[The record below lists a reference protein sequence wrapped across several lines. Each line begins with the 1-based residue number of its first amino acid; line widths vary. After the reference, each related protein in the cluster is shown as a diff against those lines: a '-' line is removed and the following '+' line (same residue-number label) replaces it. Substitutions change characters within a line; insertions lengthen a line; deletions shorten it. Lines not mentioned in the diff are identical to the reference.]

1 MYLEKLEINGFKSF
15 AKPSSFDFLP
25 NTITA
30 IVGPNGS
37 GKSNIIDA
45 LKWVLGEQSSKSI
58 RSQQSQDIL
67 FSSPKVKSSN
77 YAEVSL
83 RLNNESKR
91 FPLDYNNIEINRR
104 FYRQGEGEYRL
115 NKNPIKV
122 SDLNYLLSQAKI
134 GQKSFSIISQGSIHQ
149 LLNFNKEDLQNFFAD
164 ATGVKAPQMQLE
176 NSQKQLQKNT
186 EQAQY
191 LNNLINEMLPRLE
204 WMEKDVKRLQQ
215 RQAVEEKLKYFQ
227 TQSTLK
233 KYHDWKSAYEK
244 VQADLSFYLQ
254 KVDELQNS
262 AAEEQKK
269 LDQLTEI
276 LSNQQFLQLNQ
287 EYQKLLGEKQNLYN
301 QLNDQNISLIP
312 DLEEKLIATKD
323 ALLAAKNDLNDKNKL
338 LNQYKDI
345 NLQEYIPGEVEKYIN
360 DKQRENKEILGFIK
374 NLFTC
379 DEKYLLAVEAVLGAT
394 LNGLAVSN
402 DNVAVEIIK
411 NIKEKRLGTLHLYP
425 LNKIQGRP
433 DKKEIQEITEQY
445 DECRPLLEYLQYDEQ
460 YNDLFQFLLGNTV
473 LSPEIEIAKEISQHY
488 PIRIVTMQGE
498 IFEASGII
506 KGGYKV
512 FKFLS
517 KDIVKKL
524 HLAQQE
530 STQLKLQI
538 NKLELEEKYYQNL
551 QGKNKNH
558 DNDGLREAIL
568 AINDKL
574 KKMENDAKEMNEQY
588 LKAQQHFQEQQKN
601 CQRQQDD
608 LMRAQHILENL
619 KQQEFNLAKDQET
632 MNKLTEEDLK
642 DFDQNLDEEKINRE
656 IAKCEGRLMAIGE
669 IDDNIINEYNT
680 LKERYE
686 NLNREQ
692 SDLVNSAQNLEAI
705 NSELKKLIHSEFTDK
720 IKLISGTFNDYF
732 QTLFKGGKASLQGAI
747 NDNEISVDI
756 ESFIPGK
763 KIKHLNLFSGGEKTL
778 ISTALILAIVHTQK
792 TPFVVLDEIDA
803 ALDELNSQQ
812 LADILTDVNKLTQIV
827 LITHNKVIMQ
837 SAQILYG
844 ITMNPAGYSHVYS
857 MQV

>member
-15 AKPSSFDFLP
+15 AKPASFDFLP

-45 LKWVLGEQSSKSI
+45 IKWVLGEQSSKSI

-67 FSSPKVKSSN
+67 FSSPKTKSSN
-77 YAEVSL
+77 YAEVGI

-115 NKNPIKV
+115 NKNLIKV

-134 GQKSFSIISQGSIHQ
+134 GQKSFSIVSQGSIHQ
-149 LLNFNKEDLQNFFAD
+149 LLNFSKDDLQNFFAD
-164 ATGVKAPQMQLE
+164 ATGVRAPQMQLE
-176 NSQKQLQKNT
+176 NSQKQLQKNS

-191 LNNLINEMLPRLE
+191 LNNLINEMLPRLQ

-215 RQAVEEKLKYFQ
+215 RQAVEEKLHYYQKQGTLQKYFN
-227 TQSTLK
+227 
-233 KYHDWKSAYEK
+233 WKNTYEK
-244 VQADLSFYLQ
+244 VQKDLDFYLN
-254 KVDELQNS
+254 KVSELQKS
-262 AAEEQKK
+262 ADHEQKK
-269 LDQLTEI
+269 LDELTNI

-312 DLEEKLIATKD
+312 DLDEKLESTTQ
-323 ALLAAKNDLNDKNKL
+323 ALQKAKEELSEQDKFL
-338 LNQYKDI
+338 SQYKDI
-345 NLQEYIPGEVEKYIN
+345 NLQEYIPGEVERFIERQQK
-360 DKQRENKEILGFIK
+360 ESHEILGFIK
-374 NLFTC
+374 NLFHC
-379 DEKYLLAVEAVLGAT
+379 DEKYLLPVEAVLGAT
-394 LNGLAVSN
+394 LNGLAVS
-402 DNVAVEIIK
+402 DDDVAVKIIK
-411 NIKEKRLGTLHLYP
+411 TIKERKLGTLHLYP

-433 DKKEIQEITEQY
+433 DKKEVSEITAQY
-445 DECRPLLEYLQYDEQ
+445 VTCRPLLDYLEYDQQ
-460 YNDLFQFLLGNTV
+460 YNELFQFLLGNTI
-473 LSPEIEIAKEISQHY
+473 LSPEIEIAKEISQQY
-488 PIRIVTMQGE
+488 PIRIITMQGE

-524 HLAQQE
+524 HQAQQAI
-530 STQLKLQI
+530 TQLKLQI
-538 NKLELEEKYYQNL
+538 NKLETEEKYYQNL
-551 QGKNKNH
+551 QSKNKGT
-558 DNDGLREAIL
+558 DNSALRDAIL
-568 AINDKL
+568 KINDQL
-574 KKMENDAKEMNEQY
+574 KQMEADAKEMNEQY
-588 LKAQQHFQEQQKN
+588 LKAQQQFQEQQKI
-601 CQRQQDD
+601 CQHQQDD
-608 LMRAQHILENL
+608 LMRAQHLLENL
-619 KQQEFNLAKDQET
+619 KQQQTTLEQDKVLLIGFNEA
-632 MNKLTEEDLK
+632 DLN
-642 DFDQNLDEEKINRE
+642 DFDSTLDEHKINQE
-656 IAKCEGRLMAIGE
+656 IAKCEGKLLAIGE
-669 IDDNIINEYNT
+669 IDENILNEYNT

-692 SDLVNSAQNLEAI
+692 TDLVNSSQNLEAI
-705 NSELKKLIHSEFTDK
+705 NNQLKKLIHSEFTEK
-720 IKLISGTFNDYF
+720 IQLISSTFNDYF
-732 QTLFKGGKASLQGAI
+732 QTLFKGGKASLQGEI
-747 NDNEISVDI
+747 SDNEIKVDI

-778 ISTALILAIVHTQK
+778 ISTALIMAIVHTQK
-792 TPFVVLDEIDA
+792 TPFVILDEIDA

-812 LADILTDVNKLTQIV
+812 LADILTDINKLTQIV

>member
-45 LKWVLGEQSSKSI
+45 IKWVLGEQSSKSI

-77 YAEVSL
+77 YAEVAL

-164 ATGVKAPQMQLE
+164 ATGVRAPQMQLE

-191 LNNLINEMLPRLE
+191 LNNLINEMLPRLQ
-204 WMEKDVKRLQQ
+204 WMEKDVKRFQQ
-215 RQAVEEKLKYFQ
+215 RQAVEEKLHHYQRQAVLRKYV
-227 TQSTLK
+227 
-233 KYHDWKSAYEK
+233 DWQSAYEK
-244 VQADLSFYLQ
+244 IQADLGFYIN
-254 KVDELQNS
+254 KVTELKSSANTEQEKLDELT
-262 AAEEQKK
+262 A
-269 LDQLTEI
+269 I

-287 EYQKLLGEKQNLYN
+287 EYQKLLGEKQDLYSK
-301 QLNDQNISLIP
+301 LNDQNISLIP
-312 DLEEKLIATKD
+312 DLDEKLFSTEKG
-323 ALLAAKNDLNDKNKL
+323 LREAKADLSEQEKL
-338 LNQYKDI
+338 LSQYKDI
-345 NLQEYIPGEVEKYIN
+345 NLQEYIPGEVEKYIE
-360 DKQRENKEILGFIK
+360 KQQQEKKEILGFIK
-374 NLFTC
+374 NLFQC
-379 DEKYLLAVEAVLGAT
+379 EEKYLLPIEAVLGAT
-394 LNGLAVSN
+394 LNGLAVS
-402 DNVAVEIIK
+402 DDDVAVEIIK

-433 DKKEIQEITEQY
+433 DKKEIQEITQQY
-445 DECRPLLEYLQYDEQ
+445 NGCRPILDYLKYDEQ
-460 YNDLFQFLLGNTV
+460 FNELFQFLLGNTV
-473 LSPEIEIAKEISQHY
+473 LSPEIDSAKEISQQY
-488 PIRIVTMQGE
+488 PVRIVTMQGE

-517 KDIVKKL
+517 KEIVKKL
-524 HLAQQE
+524 HQAQQAV
-530 STQLKLQI
+530 TQLKLQI
-538 NKLELEEKYYQNL
+538 NKLEMEEKYYRNL
-551 QGKNKNH
+551 QGKNQGH
-558 DNDGLREAIL
+558 DNSTLREAIL

-574 KKMENDAKEMNEQY
+574 KKMEGDAKEMNEQY
-588 LKAQQHFQEQQKN
+588 LKAQQQFQEQQKI
-601 CQRQQDD
+601 CQHKQDD
-608 LMRAQHILENL
+608 LMRAQHILDNL
-619 KQQEFNLAKDQET
+619 QEQARALEARKTDLAEVNPKE
-632 MNKLTEEDLK
+632 LTN
-642 DFDQNLDEEKINRE
+642 FDANLDEQKINQE
-656 IAKCEGRLMAIGE
+656 IAKCEGKLLAIGE
-669 IDDNIINEYNT
+669 IDENIINEYNT

-692 SDLVNSAQNLEAI
+692 SDLVSSANNLEAI
-705 NSELKKLIHSEFTDK
+705 NNELKKLIHSEFTDK

-732 QTLFKGGKASLQGAI
+732 QTLFKGGKAALQGEI
-747 NDNEISVDI
+747 SDNEIKVDI
-756 ESFIPGK
+756 ESYIPGK

-778 ISTALILAIVHTQK
+778 ISTALIMAIVHTQK

-812 LADILTDVNKLTQIV
+812 LADILSDINKLTQIV

>member
-25 NTITA
+25 KTITA

-45 LKWVLGEQSSKSI
+45 IKWVLGEQSSKSI

-67 FSSPKVKSSN
+67 FSSPKTKSSN

-134 GQKSFSIISQGSIHQ
+134 GQKSFSIISQGTIHQ
-149 LLNFNKEDLQNFFAD
+149 LLNFNKEDLQHFFAD

-191 LNNLINEMLPRLE
+191 LNNLINEMLPRLQ

-215 RQAVEEKLKYFQ
+215 RQAVEEKLNHYKKQ
-227 TQSTLK
+227 GLLK
-233 KYHDWKSAYEK
+233 KYFDWKNNSEKIEKELVFYIEK
-244 VQADLSFYLQ
+244 VQ
-254 KVDELQNS
+254 ELQNS
-262 AAEEQKK
+262 ANLEQGK
-269 LDQLTEI
+269 LDELTTI
-276 LSNQQFLQLNQ
+276 LSNQQFLELNQ
-287 EYQKLLGEKQNLYN
+287 EYQKLLGEKQALYN
-301 QLNDQNISLIP
+301 QLNDQNISIIP
-312 DLEEKLIATKD
+312 DLDEKIEKGQADLKIAKESLQNNEKL
-323 ALLAAKNDLNDKNKL
+323 LS
-338 LNQYKDI
+338 QYKDI
-345 NLQEYIPGEVEKYIN
+345 NLQEYIPGEIERFIQ
-360 DKQRENKEILGFIK
+360 QRQKENSEILGFIK
-374 NLFTC
+374 NLFSC
-379 DEKYLLAVEAVLGAT
+379 DEKYLLPIEAVLGAT

-402 DNVAVEIIK
+402 DDVAVNIIK
-411 NIKEKRLGTLHLYP
+411 QIKERKLGVLHLYP
-425 LNKIQGRP
+425 LNKIQARP
-433 DKKEIQEITEQY
+433 EKPEIQKIQQQYNDCHPILDYLEYDAQY
-445 DECRPLLEYLQYDEQ
+445 DE
-460 YNDLFQFLLGNTV
+460 LFQFVLGNTI
-473 LSPEIEIAKEISQHY
+473 LSNDIETAKQISQNY
-488 PIRIVTMQGE
+488 SVRIVTMQGE
-498 IFEASGII
+498 IFESSGII

-512 FKFLS
+512 FKYLS

-524 HLAQQE
+524 HQAQQE
-530 STQLKLQI
+530 VTQLRLQI

-551 QGKNKNH
+551 QAKNQGK
-558 DNDGLREAIL
+558 DNEQLKQAIL
-568 AINDKL
+568 TVNEQL
-574 KKMENDAKEMNEQY
+574 KNIEADAKQMNDQY
-588 LKAQQHFQEQQKN
+588 LKAQEQFQEQQKTSQKHN
-601 CQRQQDD
+601 DD
-608 LMRAQHILENL
+608 LMRAQHVLENIKTQANDL
-619 KQQEFNLAKDQET
+619 RLQSSSFVDFKET
-632 MNKLTEEDLK
+632 DLEN
-642 DFDQNLDEEKINRE
+642 FDNNLDEQKINQE
-656 IAKCEGRLMAIGE
+656 IAKCEGKLLAIGE
-669 IDDNIINEYNT
+669 IDENIINEYNT

-692 SDLVNSAQNLEAI
+692 NDLVNSAQNLEAI
-705 NSELKKLIHSEFTDK
+705 NNELKKLIHSEFTDK

-732 QTLFKGGKASLQGAI
+732 QTLFKGGKASLQGEI
-747 NDNEISVDI
+747 CDNEIKVDI
-756 ESFIPGK
+756 ESYIPGK

-778 ISTALILAIVHTQK
+778 ISTALIMAIVHTQK
-792 TPFVVLDEIDA
+792 TPFVILDEIDA

-812 LADILTDVNKLTQIV
+812 LADILTDINKLTQIV

>member
-45 LKWVLGEQSSKSI
+45 IKWVLGEQSSKSI

-77 YAEVSL
+77 YAEVAL

-164 ATGVKAPQMQLE
+164 ATGVRAPQMQLE

-191 LNNLINEMLPRLE
+191 LNNLINEMLPRLQ
-204 WMEKDVKRLQQ
+204 WMEKDVKRFQQ
-215 RQAVEEKLKYFQ
+215 RQAVEEKLRHYQRQAVLRKYV
-227 TQSTLK
+227 
-233 KYHDWKSAYEK
+233 DWQSAYEK
-244 VQADLSFYLQ
+244 IQADLEFYIN
-254 KVDELQNS
+254 KVTELKSSAHTEQEKLDELT
-262 AAEEQKK
+262 A
-269 LDQLTEI
+269 I

-287 EYQKLLGEKQNLYN
+287 EYQKLLGEKQDLYGK
-301 QLNDQNISLIP
+301 LNDQNISLIP
-312 DLEEKLIATKD
+312 DLDEKLSSTEKGLRD
-323 ALLAAKNDLNDKNKL
+323 AKTDLSEQEKL
-338 LNQYKDI
+338 LSQYKDI
-345 NLQEYIPGEVEKYIN
+345 NLQEYIPGEVEKYIE
-360 DKQRENKEILGFIK
+360 KQQQEKKEILGFIK
-374 NLFTC
+374 NLFHC
-379 DEKYLLAVEAVLGAT
+379 EEKYLLPIEAVLGAT
-394 LNGLAVSN
+394 LNGLAVSD

-433 DKKEIQEITEQY
+433 DKKEIQEITQQY
-445 DECRPLLEYLQYDEQ
+445 DGCRPILDYLKYDEQ
-460 YNDLFQFLLGNTV
+460 FNELFQFLLGNTV
-473 LSPEIEIAKEISQHY
+473 LSPEIDSAKEISQQY
-488 PIRIVTMQGE
+488 PVRIVTMQGE

-517 KDIVKKL
+517 KEIVKKL
-524 HLAQQE
+524 HQAQQAV
-530 STQLKLQI
+530 TQLKLQI
-538 NKLELEEKYYQNL
+538 NKLEMEEKYYRNL
-551 QGKNKNH
+551 QGKNQGQ
-558 DNDGLREAIL
+558 DNSTLREAIL

-574 KKMENDAKEMNEQY
+574 KKMESDAKEMNEQY
-588 LKAQQHFQEQQKN
+588 LKAQQQFQEQQKI
-601 CQRQQDD
+601 CQHKQDD
-608 LMRAQHILENL
+608 LMRAQHILDNL
-619 KQQEFNLAKDQET
+619 QEQARALEARKSDLAEVQAEE
-632 MNKLTEEDLK
+632 LT
-642 DFDQNLDEEKINRE
+642 DFDTNLDEQKINQE
-656 IAKCEGRLMAIGE
+656 IAKCEGKLLAIGE
-669 IDDNIINEYNT
+669 IDENIINEYNT

-692 SDLVNSAQNLEAI
+692 NDLVNSANNLEAI
-705 NSELKKLIHSEFTDK
+705 NNELKKLIHSEFTDK

-732 QTLFKGGKASLQGAI
+732 QTLFKGGKAALQGEI
-747 NDNEISVDI
+747 SDNEIKVDI
-756 ESFIPGK
+756 ESYIPGK

-778 ISTALILAIVHTQK
+778 ISTALIMAIVHTQK

-812 LADILTDVNKLTQIV
+812 LADILSDINKLTQIV

-837 SAQILYG
+837 SAQIIYG
-844 ITMNPAGYSHVYS
+844 VTMNPAGYSHVYS

>member
-15 AKPSSFDFLP
+15 AKPSSFDFMP
-25 NTITA
+25 KTITA

-45 LKWVLGEQSSKSI
+45 IKWVLGEQSSKSI

-67 FSSPKVKSSN
+67 FSSPKTKSSN

-115 NKNPIKV
+115 NKNLIKV

-134 GQKSFSIISQGSIHQ
+134 GQKSFSIISQGTIHQ
-149 LLNFNKEDLQNFFAD
+149 LLNFNKEDLQHFFAD

-191 LNNLINEMLPRLE
+191 LNNLINEMLPRLQ

-215 RQAVEEKLKYFQ
+215 RQAVEEKLHHYQRQAVLRKYF
-227 TQSTLK
+227 
-233 KYHDWKSAYEK
+233 DWQSAYEK
-244 VQADLSFYLQ
+244 IQTDLEFYIN
-254 KVDELQNS
+254 KVTELKNSAGTEQEKLDEL
-262 AAEEQKK
+262 
-269 LDQLTEI
+269 TGI

-287 EYQKLLGEKQNLYN
+287 EYQKLLGEKQDLYSK
-301 QLNDQNISLIP
+301 LNDQNISLIP
-312 DLEEKLIATKD
+312 DLDEKLASTEKGLI
-323 ALLAAKNDLNDKNKL
+323 AAKADLNDQEKL
-338 LNQYKDI
+338 LSQYKDI
-345 NLQEYIPGEVEKYIN
+345 NLQEYIPGEVEKYIE
-360 DKQRENKEILGFIK
+360 KQQQEKKEILGFIK
-374 NLFTC
+374 NLFHC
-379 DEKYLLAVEAVLGAT
+379 EEKYLLPIEAVLGAT
-394 LNGLAVSN
+394 LNGLAVS
-402 DNVAVEIIK
+402 DDDVAVEIIK

-433 DKKEIQEITEQY
+433 DKREIQEITQQY
-445 DECRPLLEYLQYDEQ
+445 DGCRPILDYLEYDEQ
-460 YNDLFQFLLGNTV
+460 FNELFQFLLGNTV
-473 LSPEIEIAKEISQHY
+473 LSPEIDSAKEISQQY
-488 PIRIVTMQGE
+488 PVRIVTMQGE

-517 KDIVKKL
+517 KEIVKKL
-524 HLAQQE
+524 HQAQQAT
-530 STQLKLQI
+530 TQLKLQI
-538 NKLELEEKYYQNL
+538 NKLEMEEKYYRNL
-551 QGKNKNH
+551 QGKNQGQ
-558 DNDGLREAIL
+558 DNNTLRDDIL

-574 KKMENDAKEMNEQY
+574 KKMESEAKEMNEQY
-588 LKAQQHFQEQQKN
+588 LKAQQQFQEQQKI
-601 CQRQQDD
+601 CQHKQDD
-608 LMRAQHILENL
+608 LMRAQHILDNL
-619 KQQEFNLAKDQET
+619 QEQARALETRKTDLAEVKPEE
-632 MNKLTEEDLK
+632 LT
-642 DFDQNLDEEKINRE
+642 DFDTNLDEQKINQE
-656 IAKCEGRLMAIGE
+656 IAKCEGKLLAIGE

-705 NSELKKLIHSEFTDK
+705 NNELKKLIHSEFTDK

-732 QTLFKGGKASLQGAI
+732 QTLFKGGKASLQGEI
-747 NDNEISVDI
+747 SDNEIKVDI
-756 ESFIPGK
+756 ESYIPGK

-778 ISTALILAIVHTQK
+778 ISTALIMAIVHTQK
-792 TPFVVLDEIDA
+792 TPFVILDEIDA

-812 LADILTDVNKLTQIV
+812 LADILTDINKLTQIV

>member
-15 AKPSSFDFLP
+15 AKPASFDFLP

-45 LKWVLGEQSSKSI
+45 IKWVLGEQSSKSI
-58 RSQQSQDIL
+58 RSQQGQDIL
-67 FSSPKVKSSN
+67 FSSPKIKSSN
-77 YAEVSL
+77 YAEVVL

-134 GQKSFSIISQGSIHQ
+134 GQKSFSIVSQGSIHQ
-149 LLNFNKEDLQNFFAD
+149 LLNFSKDDLQNFFAD
-164 ATGVKAPQMQLE
+164 ATGVRAPQMQLE
-176 NSQKQLQKNT
+176 NSQKQLQKNA

-191 LNNLINEMLPRLE
+191 LNNLINEMLPRLQ

-215 RQAVEEKLKYFQ
+215 RQAVEEKLRHYQRQGALRKYF
-227 TQSTLK
+227 
-233 KYHDWKSAYEK
+233 DWKTAYEK
-244 VQADLSFYLQ
+244 VRNDLDFYIN
-254 KVDELQNS
+254 KVRELQS
-262 AAEEQKK
+262 STDEEQKK
-269 LDQLTEI
+269 LDELTNI

-301 QLNDQNISLIP
+301 QLNDQNISLIS
-312 DLEEKLIATKD
+312 DLDEKLESTKK
-323 ALLAAKNDLNDKNKL
+323 ALLDAKTDLNEQDKL
-338 LNQYKDI
+338 LSQYKDI
-345 NLQEYIPGEVEKYIN
+345 NLQEYIPGEVERFIERQQKKSN
-360 DKQRENKEILGFIK
+360 EILGFIK
-374 NLFTC
+374 NLFRC
-379 DEKYLLAVEAVLGAT
+379 DEKYLLPVEAVLGAT
-394 LNGLAVSN
+394 LNGLAVS
-402 DNVAVEIIK
+402 DDDVAVNIIK
-411 NIKEKRLGTLHLYP
+411 TIKEKKLGTLHLYP

-433 DKKEIQEITEQY
+433 DKKEVAEITAQY
-445 DECRPLLEYLQYDEQ
+445 VACRPLLDYLEYDEQ
-460 YNDLFQFLLGNTV
+460 YNDLFQFLLGNTI
-473 LSPEIEIAKEISQHY
+473 LSPEIEMAKEISQQY

-524 HLAQQE
+524 HQAQQ
-530 STQLKLQI
+530 SITQLKLQI
-538 NKLELEEKYYQNL
+538 NKLEMEEKYYQNL
-551 QGKNKNH
+551 QGKNQGQ
-558 DNDGLREAIL
+558 DNGALREAIL
-568 AINDKL
+568 KINEQL
-574 KKMENDAKEMNEQY
+574 KQMEADAKEMNEQY
-588 LKAQQHFQEQQKN
+588 LKAQQQFQEQQKI
-601 CQRQQDD
+601 CQRQHDD
-608 LMRAQHILENL
+608 LLRAQNILENL
-619 KQQEFNLAKDQET
+619 KQQANNLEQDKVLMDGLSEA
-632 MNKLTEEDLK
+632 DLA
-642 DFDQNLDEEKINRE
+642 DFDNALDEQKINQE
-656 IAKCEGRLMAIGE
+656 IAKCEGKLLAIGE
-669 IDDNIINEYNT
+669 IDENILNEYNT
-680 LKERYE
+680 LKARYE

-692 SDLVNSAQNLEAI
+692 TDLVNSAQNLEAI
-705 NSELKKLIHSEFTDK
+705 NSQLKKLIHSEFTDK
-720 IKLISGTFNDYF
+720 IQLISSTFNDYF
-732 QTLFKGGKASLQGAI
+732 QTLFKGGKASLQGEI
-747 NDNEISVDI
+747 NDNEIKVDI
-756 ESFIPGK
+756 ESYIPGK

-778 ISTALILAIVHTQK
+778 ISTALILAIVHTQA
-792 TPFVVLDEIDA
+792 TPFVILDEIDA

-812 LADILTDVNKLTQIV
+812 LADILSDINKLTQII

-857 MQV
+857 MKV